1 MVVGVHEEPRSR
13 EMLAERPVPPGML
26 SHTVGELHCGRRSC
40 GGALRGVHIEV
51 DSDAVFVVEG
61 PVLLALHRLILT
73 YAASEEGLVSQPNL
87 LG

>member
-1 MVVGVHEEPRSR
+1 
-13 EMLAERPVPPGML
+13 
-26 SHTVGELHCGRRSC
+26 
-40 GGALRGVHIEV
+40 V